1 VFLFSNLCL
10 FVSICGFLNFLPMT
24 IISTPNAP
32 AAIGPYSQ
40 AIHAGPFVFCSGQIP
55 IDPKTGQLC
64 SDDFEAQTRQVLA
77 NVAAVL
83 AAAGLTPKDV
93 VKSTVFLKD
102 MADFPKLNPLYEAAF
117 APHKPARSTVQVA
130 KLPLDSRVEIEVIAH
145 KP

>member
-1 VFLFSNLCL
+1 MK
-10 FVSICGFLNFLPMT
+10 P
-24 IISTPNAP
+24 ISSPDAP

-40 AIHAGPFVFCSGQIP
+40 AIQAGNFVFCSGQIP
-55 IDPKTGQLC
+55 IDPKAGKITT
-64 SDDFEAQTRQVLA
+64 DDFEAQTRQVLA

-83 AAAGLTPKDV
+83 AAAGLTTKDV

-117 APHKPARSTVQVA
+117 APHKPARSTIQVA
-130 KLPLDSRVEIEVIAH
+130 KLPLDARVEIEVIAY

>member
-1 VFLFSNLCL
+1 
-10 FVSICGFLNFLPMT
+10 MT
-24 IISTPNAP
+24 TISTPNAP

-40 AIHAGPFVFCSGQIP
+40 AISAGQFVFCSGQIP
-55 IDPKTGQLC
+55 IDPQTGKLC

-77 NVAAVL
+77 NVAAIL
-83 AAAGLTPKDV
+83 AAAGLTTKDV

-130 KLPLDSRVEIEVIAH
+130 RLPLDARVEIEVIAL

>member
-1 VFLFSNLCL
+1 
-10 FVSICGFLNFLPMT
+10 MKT
-24 IISTPNAP
+24 ISSPDAP

-40 AIHAGPFVFCSGQIP
+40 AIQAGHFVFCSGQIP
-55 IDPKTGQLC
+55 IDPKTGKLC
-64 SDDFEAQTRQVLA
+64 SDDFEAQTKQVLA

-83 AAAGLTPKDV
+83 AAAGLTTKDV

-130 KLPLDSRVEIEVIAH
+130 KLPLDSRVEIEVVAY
-145 KP
+145 KG

>member
-1 VFLFSNLCL
+1 MKILS
-10 FVSICGFLNFLPMT
+10 SPD
-24 IISTPNAP
+24 AP

-40 AIHAGPFVFCSGQIP
+40 AIQAGNFVFCSGQIP
-55 IDPKTGQLC
+55 IDPKVGKITT
-64 SDDFEAQTRQVLA
+64 DDFEAQTRQVLA

-83 AAAGLTPKDV
+83 AAAGLTTKDV

-117 APHKPARSTVQVA
+117 APHKPARSTIQVA
-130 KLPLDSRVEIEVIAH
+130 KLPLDARVEIEVIAY